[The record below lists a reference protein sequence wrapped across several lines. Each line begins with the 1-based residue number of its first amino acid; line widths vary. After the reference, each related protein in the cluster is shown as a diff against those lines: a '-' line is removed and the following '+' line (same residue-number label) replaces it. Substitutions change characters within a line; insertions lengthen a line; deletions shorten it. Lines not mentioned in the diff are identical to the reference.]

1 MRTNNTMMKLD
12 EIKNPEFKN
21 YINLAYMQGENNNFD
36 AVSKI
41 EKIQNL
47 LKFHTAMTM
56 NISYPSL
63 QMSENTFWACSISH

>member
-41 EKIQNL
+41 EDD
-47 LKFHTAMTM
+47 
-56 NISYPSL
+56 
-63 QMSENTFWACSISH
+63 MSNYLDDKCLFIYVYYS

>member
-1 MRTNNTMMKLD
+1 MRTNNTMMRLD

-21 YINLAYMQGENNNFD
+21 YINLAYMQGENN
-36 AVSKI
+36 K
-41 EKIQNL
+41 KIQNL